1 MTPIAAYYIFI
12 ASENER
18 TTSAGHR
25 LLARRERPSLLDR
38 ILSFA
43 TGLRS
48 QPSLP
53 RPA

>member
-1 MTPIAAYYIFI
+1 MTHIAAYYIYI

-18 TTSAGHR
+18 STSA
-25 LLARRERPSLLDR
+25 ARRLPARRPRPSLLDR

>member
-1 MTPIAAYYIFI
+1 MTAIAAYYIFI

-18 TTSAGHR
+18 STSAGHR
-25 LLARRERPSLLDR
+25 LPARRQRPSLLDR
-38 ILSFA
+38 IRSFA
-43 TGLRS
+43 TGLRA